1 MMSILKTNRK
11 IKWTILLVL
20 LLLFVTAVFLSIA
33 IGKTSIPLSTVWNA
47 FFNYDSSS
55 TNQIII
61 RTSRLT
67 RTLIAITIG
76 ASLSIAGALMQALT
90 RNPLAAPDIFG
101 VNAGALFFIVASAT
115 FFSVESLS
123 GYMWIGFLGAGIAG
137 FIVYLLGSMG
147 EDGLSPIRIVLAG
160 AAISAL
166 FVSFTQGMLVLDEQ
180 RMQSVLFWLAGSVAG
195 RDLDLLLPV
204 LPFILGAIILSLLIG
219 KPLNILMSGDDVAK
233 NLGQNTGVL
242 KLLIGVTI
250 VFLAGGSVAVAGS
263 VGFIGLVVPHIV
275 KGVTGPDYQWILPIS
290 GLFGATLLLFAD
302 IAARLV
308 IAPQEMPIGVMTALF
323 GTPFFIYIAR
333 KGVKKNG

>member
-1 MMSILKTNRK
+1 MSILKTNRK

>member
-1 MMSILKTNRK
+1 MIKSITNRH
-11 IKWTILLVL
+11 IRWMTLFVL
-20 LLLFVTAVFLSIA
+20 LLLFVTASFLSISL
-33 IGKTSIPLSTVWNA
+33 GKTSIPLSTVWDA
-47 FFNYDSSS
+47 FFHYDPSD
-55 TNQIII
+55 TNQVII

-76 ASLSIAGALMQALT
+76 TSLSIAGALMQALT

-123 GYMWIGFLGAGIAG
+123 GYMWIGFIGAGVAG
-137 FIVYLLGSMG
+137 VIVYLLGSMG

-166 FVSFTQGMLVLDEQ
+166 FISFTQGMLVLDEQ
-180 RMQSVLFWLAGSVAG
+180 RIQSVLFWLAGSVAG
-195 RDLDLLLPV
+195 RELNLLLPV
-204 LPFILGAIILSLLIG
+204 LPFILGAIILSLLVG
-219 KPLNILMSGDDVAK
+219 KPLNILMFGDDVAK
-233 NLGQNTGVL
+233 NLGLNTGLV
-242 KLLIGVTI
+242 KLVIGIII

-263 VGFIGLVVPHIV
+263 IGFIGLVVPHIV
-275 KGVTGPDYQWILPIS
+275 KGIIGPNYQWILPIS
-290 GLFGATLLLFAD
+290 GIFGATLLLCAD
-302 IAARLV
+302 IAARLI

-333 KGVKKNG
+333 KGVKKSG

>member
-1 MMSILKTNRK
+1 MNKLSTNRSFQ
-11 IKWTILLVL
+11 WYILFAF
-20 LLLFVTAVFLSIA
+20 LLLFFTAAALSILV
-33 IGKTSIPLSTVWNA
+33 GKTPIPLSTAWDA
-47 FFNYDSSS
+47 FFHYDTSD
-55 TNQIII
+55 TNHIII

-101 VNAGALFFIVASAT
+101 VNAGALFFIVTSAT

-123 GYMWIGFLGAGIAG
+123 GYMWIGFLGAGVAG
-137 FIVYLLGSMG
+137 AIVYLLGSMG

-166 FVSFTQGMLVLDEQ
+166 FISFTQGMLVMDEQ

-195 RDLDLLLPV
+195 RELGILLPV
-204 LPFILGAIILSLLIG
+204 LPFIGAAIILSLWIG

-233 NLGQNTGVL
+233 NLGQNTGLV
-242 KLLIGVTI
+242 KLIIGVI
-250 VFLAGGSVAVAGS
+250 VVFLAGGSVAVAGS

-275 KGVTGPDYQWILPIS
+275 KGFTGPNYQWILPMS
-290 GLFGATLLLFAD
+290 GVFGATLLLFAD
-302 IAARLV
+302 IAARLI

-333 KGVKKNG
+333 KGVKKSG

>member
-1 MMSILKTNRK
+1 MRMFVTNRY
-11 IKWTILLVL
+11 IRWTIFSALF
-20 LLLFVTAVFLSIA
+20 LLFLSAAFLSIA
-33 IGKTSIPLSTVWNA
+33 VGKTSIPLSTVWDA
-47 FFNYDSSS
+47 FFHYDPSN
-55 TNQIII
+55 TNQVII

-67 RTLIAITIG
+67 RTLIAVTIG

-101 VNAGALFFIVASAT
+101 VNAGALFFIVTSAT

-123 GYMWIGFLGAGIAG
+123 GYMWIGFIGAGVAG
-137 FIVYLLGSMG
+137 AIVYLLGSMG

-166 FVSFTQGMLVLDEQ
+166 FISFTQGMLVLDEQ

-195 RDLDLLLPV
+195 RELGILLPV
-204 LPFILGAIILSLLIG
+204 LPFIIGAIILSLLIG

-233 NLGQNTGVL
+233 NLGQNIGLV
-242 KLLIGVTI
+242 KLLIGVVV

-275 KGVTGPDYQWILPIS
+275 KGLTGPNYQWILPMS
-290 GLFGATLLLFAD
+290 GLVGAALLLLAD
-302 IAARLV
+302 VAARLI

>member
-1 MMSILKTNRK
+1 MSKFMNNRH
-11 IKWTILLVL
+11 IRWTTLLVL
-20 LLLFVTAVFLSIA
+20 LLLFIAASFFSIA
-33 IGKTSIPLSTVWNA
+33 VGKTSISLSEVWDA
-47 FFNYDSSS
+47 FFHYDPSS
-55 TNQIII
+55 TNQVII

-67 RTLIAITIG
+67 RTVIAITIG

-123 GYMWIGFLGAGIAG
+123 GYMWIGFIGAGVAG
-137 FIVYLLGSMG
+137 TIVYLLGSMG

-195 RDLDLLLPV
+195 RELDLLLPV
-204 LPFILGAIILSLLIG
+204 LPFISGAIILSLLIG

-233 NLGQNTGVL
+233 NLGQNTGLV
-242 KLLIGVTI
+242 KLVIGINI

-275 KGVTGPDYQWILPIS
+275 KGITGPNYQWILPIS
-290 GLFGATLLLFAD
+290 GLFGAILLLFAD
-302 IAARLV
+302 IVARLV

>member
-1 MMSILKTNRK
+1 MSIFIANRS
-11 IKWTILLVL
+11 IRWTILFGL
-20 LLLFVTAVFLSIA
+20 LLLFVTAAFLSISL
-33 IGKTSIPLSTVWNA
+33 GKTAISLSTVWDA
-47 FFNYDSSS
+47 FFHYDSSS

-123 GYMWIGFLGAGIAG
+123 GYMWIGFIGAGLAG
-137 FIVYLLGSMG
+137 ASVYVLGSMG

-166 FVSFTQGMLVLDEQ
+166 FISFTQGMLVLDEQ

-195 RDLDLLLPV
+195 RELDLLLPV
-204 LPFILGAIILSLLIG
+204 LPFILGAIIVSLMIG

-233 NLGQNTGVL
+233 NLGQNTGLV
-242 KLLIGVTI
+242 KLIIGITI
-250 VFLAGGSVAVAGS
+250 VFLAGGSVAIAGS
-263 VGFIGLVVPHIV
+263 IGFIGLVVPHIV
-275 KGVTGPDYQWILPIS
+275 KGITGPNYQWILPIS
-290 GLFGATLLLFAD
+290 ALFGATLLLFAD